1 MKTFVS
7 TTALMLTVVGLI
19 GETAFADHRTG
30 LTDLAHDL
38 QWQMSRV
45 NRTLSTDFRTGPMA
59 REMATDA
66 RDMTRL
72 VNDIHEI
79 AERNSGLEVMA
90 WKAKNLCKLVCELK
104 DHATEIRLACGPR
117 FSAGRYGSRFE
128 SRFDGVGP
136 TESDIRSLIHLLRT
150 MENTLEDLE
159 RKLVVLTSVPARPA
173 RVIVSPAPA
182 VVIPKVL
189 PPNGHHNRGGWSVNF
204 RINK

>member
-38 QWQMSRV
+38 QWQMNRV

-59 REMATDA
+59 REMAADA
-66 RDMTRL
+66 RDMSRL
-72 VNDIHEI
+72 VDDIHEI
-79 AERNSGLEVMA
+79 AEHNSGLQVMA

-104 DHATEIRLACGPR
+104 DHVAEIRPACESR
-117 FSAGRYGSRFE
+117 FSTGRYGSRFE
-128 SRFDGVGP
+128 SRFDCVGP
-136 TESDIRSLIHLLRT
+136 SESDIRSLIHLLRT
-150 MENTLEDLE
+150 MENTLEDME
-159 RKLVVLTSVPARPA
+159 RKLVVLTSVPVRPA
-173 RVIVSPAPA
+173 RVILPPAPT
-182 VVIPKVL
+182 VVVPKVL
-189 PPNGHHNRGGWSVNF
+189 PPNGHHNRGGWSVSF